1 MWAPAR
7 ATDTGQVFLVSSA
20 CSRNFA
26 SSIPGTSASVFKSI
40 EVILKPPSACSSFT
54 VAVVLTRLAGC
65 PAFSR
70 LNDSAMEKQPASAA
84 PMSSSGFVPFP
95 SSKRDENEYGPSK
108 APLPSFMV
116 PLPCFSVPSQTA
128 DPVRIAIV
136 YLLDLFADYDSAG
149 SRQAQFLF

>member
-1 MWAPAR
+1 M
-7 ATDTGQVFLVSSA
+7 
-20 CSRNFA
+20 
-26 SSIPGTSASVFKSI
+26 
-40 EVILKPPSACSSFT
+40 EVILNPPSAGSSFT
-54 VAVVLTRLAGC
+54 VAVVLKRLAGG

-70 LNDSAMEKQPASAA
+70 LNESAMEKQPASAA

-128 DPVRIAIV
+128 DPVRVAIV
-136 YLLDLFADYDSAG
+136 FLHLLLVCVFD
-149 SRQAQFLF
+149 